1 MSTVQKMNE
10 YNADSTEYSDGGVI
24 CEGSVCTSVRSSSA
38 QKQVLMPDI
47 IRSKYFSNIPSAASD
62 YQVTVESR
70 DIPNLGENTSNKE
83 D

>member
-1 MSTVQKMNE
+1 MSQ
-10 YNADSTEYSDGGVI
+10 YNPSSTDSTEYSDGGVI

-47 IRSKYFSNIPSAASD
+47 IRSKYHSNIPSATSD
-62 YQVTVESR
+62 YQVTVESH
-70 DIPNLGENTSNKE
+70 DIPDLGENTRNKE